1 MAYCAKLSGVYAML
15 SKVIDDKDRQILD
28 LLAEDSRSSLKS
40 LAAAVEMS
48 GPSVAERIRRL
59 EEAGVIR
66 GFTVDINPAALGYTL
81 EAIVRIRPL
90 PGKLH
95 VVDKL
100 IRDIAEVTE
109 CDKVTGDDCYIARL
123 VVEDVSHIDRILDS
137 IAELA
142 MTSTSIV
149 KAKTIARRAPPLG

>member
-1 MAYCAKLSGVYAML
+1 ML

-28 LLAEDSRSSLKS
+28 LLAEDSRASLKS
-40 LAAAVEMS
+40 LAAAVDMS
-48 GPSVAERIRRL
+48 PPSVAERIRRL

-100 IRDIAEVTE
+100 IRDIPEVTE

-123 VVEDVSHIDRILDS
+123 VVEDVSQIDRILDT

>member
-1 MAYCAKLSGVYAML
+1 ML

-28 LLAEDSRSSLKS
+28 LLAEDSRASLKS
-40 LAAAVEMS
+40 LAAAVDMS
-48 GPSVAERIRRL
+48 APSVAERIRRL

-95 VVDKL
+95 VVDRL
-100 IRDIAEVTE
+100 IRDIPEVTE

>member
-1 MAYCAKLSGVYAML
+1 ML
-15 SKVIDDKDRQILD
+15 SKVIDDKDRQ
-28 LLAEDSRSSLKS
+28 LLELLSEDSRASLKS

-48 GPSVAERIRRL
+48 PPSVAERIRRL
-59 EEAGVIR
+59 EEAGIIR
-66 GFTVDINPAALGYTL
+66 AFTVEIDPAALGYSL

-100 IRDIAEVTE
+100 IRGIPEVTE

-149 KAKTIARRAPPLG
+149 KAKTIGRRAPPLG

>member
-1 MAYCAKLSGVYAML
+1 ML
-15 SKVIDDKDRQILD
+15 SKVLDDKDRQILD
-28 LLAEDSRSSLKS
+28 LLAEDSRASLKS
-40 LAAAVEMS
+40 LAAAVDMS
-48 GPSVAERIRRL
+48 PPSVADRIRRL
-59 EEAGVIR
+59 EETGVIR

-100 IRDIAEVTE
+100 IRDIPELTE

-149 KAKTIARRAPPLG
+149 KAKTITRRAPPLG

>member
-1 MAYCAKLSGVYAML
+1 ML
-15 SKVIDDKDRQILD
+15 SKMIDDKDRQILD
-28 LLAEDSRSSLKS
+28 LLAEDSRASLKS
-40 LAAAVEMS
+40 LAAAVDMS
-48 GPSVAERIRRL
+48 APSVAERIRRL

-66 GFTVDINPAALGYTL
+66 GFTVNINPAALGYTL

-95 VVDKL
+95 VVDRL
-100 IRDIAEVTE
+100 IRDIPEVTE

-149 KAKTIARRAPPLG
+149 KAKTIVRRAPPLG